1 MTPRH
6 NSDKDLYGKLKN
18 GDLESFDAIFDRFYP
33 ALCAY
38 GAQFVS
44 LQDAENIVQDVML
57 WLWENREGM
66 MIENALGTYLFRAV
80 KNRCLTLINRGA
92 IRSKVVSDL
101 QQSMREKFDS
111 PDFYVV
117 EDLAEHLEAALAE
130 LPPTY
135 RQAFEMNRFQGKSYK
150 EIADTLGLSPKT
162 VDYRIQQALKRLRV
176 ALRDFLPILG
186 SLLYLSLIHI

>member
-111 PDFYVV
+111 PDFYGRRGPRRTPRSRTGGVAADIPAGFRN
-117 EDLAEHLEAALAE
+117 EPFPGQKLQGDSRHARPLAK
-130 LPPTY
+130 
-135 RQAFEMNRFQGKSYK
+135 NR
-150 EIADTLGLSPKT
+150 
-162 VDYRIQQALKRLRV
+162 
-176 ALRDFLPILG
+176 
-186 SLLYLSLIHI
+186 

>member
-111 PDFYVV
+111 
-117 EDLAEHLEAALAE
+117 
-130 LPPTY
+130 
-135 RQAFEMNRFQGKSYK
+135 RAF
-150 EIADTLGLSPKT
+150 
-162 VDYRIQQALKRLRV
+162 
-176 ALRDFLPILG
+176 
-186 SLLYLSLIHI
+186 

>member
-1 MTPRH
+1 MTPQH
-6 NSDKDLYGKLKN
+6 HSDKDLYSKLKSS
-18 GDLESFDAIFDRFYP
+18 DLKSFDAIFDRFYP

-57 WLWENREGM
+57 WLWENRESI
-66 MIENALGTYLFRAV
+66 MIENSLGTYLFRAV

-117 EDLAEHLEAALAE
+117 EDLADHLEAALAE
-130 LPPTY
+130 WPPTY
-135 RQAFEMNRFQGKSYK
+135 RQAFEMNRFYGKSYK

-186 SLLYLSLIHI
+186 SLLY

>member
-1 MTPRH
+1 
-6 NSDKDLYGKLKN
+6 
-18 GDLESFDAIFDRFYP
+18 
-33 ALCAY
+33 
-38 GAQFVS
+38 
-44 LQDAENIVQDVML
+44 
-57 WLWENREGM
+57 
-66 MIENALGTYLFRAV
+66 
-80 KNRCLTLINRGA
+80 
-92 IRSKVVSDL
+92 
-101 QQSMREKFDS
+101 MREKFDS

-186 SLLYLSLIHI
+186 SLLY

>member
-1 MTPRH
+1 MTSQH
-6 NSDKDLYGKLKN
+6 YSDKDLYSKLKSGN
-18 GDLESFDAIFDRFYP
+18 LESFDAIFDRFYP

-44 LQDAENIVQDVML
+44 LQDAEDIVQDVML
-57 WLWENREGM
+57 YLWENREGI
-66 MIENALGTYLFRAV
+66 MIQNALGTYLFRAV
-80 KNRCLTLINRGA
+80 NNRCLTLINRGA
-92 IRSKVVSDL
+92 IKSKVVSDL

-111 PDFYVV
+111 PDFY
-117 EDLAEHLEAALAE
+117 EDLAEHLKAALEE

-135 RQAFEMNRFQGKSYK
+135 RQAFEMNRFHGKSYK

-186 SLLYLSLIHI
+186 ALLY